1 MEISKRMFVLPGACK
16 DESHNAVV
24 GGVAEGVVYFERND
38 EARVGQDRAFDR
50 GSSVLFGKVQQN
62 AGLVAFHRPFP
73 AVAVAAERRHASQ
86 GIGLF
91 LEEKEEAMIIKYPCR

>member
-24 GGVAEGVVYFERND
+24 GGVAEDVVYFERNGGV
-38 EARVGQDRAFDR
+38 RVGQDRAFDR

-62 AGLVAFHRPFP
+62 VGLVAFHRPFP
-73 AVAVAAERRHASQ
+73 AVAVERRHASQ

-91 LEEKEEAMIIKYPCR
+91 LEEEKDMIIKYPYR